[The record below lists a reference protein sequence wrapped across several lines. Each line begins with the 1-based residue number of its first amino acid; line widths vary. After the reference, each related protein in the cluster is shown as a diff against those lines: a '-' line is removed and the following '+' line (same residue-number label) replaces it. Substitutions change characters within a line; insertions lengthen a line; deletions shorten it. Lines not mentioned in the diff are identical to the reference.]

1 MRLLFVVHGM
11 GVHGQDW
18 AAATIA
24 KLNDV
29 ASRYEIRN
37 GRRFDQD
44 VTIVPITYDGEFT
57 RHLEVWDNSSEELQE
72 FAREQQ
78 IQLPPGL
85 IDWLRGASET
95 EQNFF
100 WSHVVD
106 VVLYRFFRLVA
117 TPARLQ
123 LMKQITTKLAAAMQ
137 NGVVVQAS
145 VLAHSLG
152 TAVTHDALAAL
163 GSLPFDGS
171 EAFMVARFR
180 FENIFMVANVGR
192 ILETAPRCYESCL
205 HPISRNPAAAYCTRY
220 YNFRHALDPFP
231 AVRPFE
237 PADWGTDLITPAQP
251 LDHLYEFNVH
261 GLEHYLEHPAVHIPF
276 INGMFGRVIDK
287 DVERAAIRDFP
298 RVPPNHPCPQQ
309 LIEAETSFRRL
320 VQALRGS
327 DDPLD
332 VVKTG
337 ARFFAAAK
345 EARDACR

>member
-18 AAATIA
+18 STAIIA

-29 ASRYEIRN
+29 ASRYEILN
-37 GRRFDQD
+37 GRRFDEA
-44 VTIVPITYDGEFT
+44 VTIVPIGYDGEFT
-57 RHLEVWDNSSEELQE
+57 RHLEVWDRSSTKLEE

-78 IQLPPGL
+78 IQLPSGL

-95 EQNFF
+95 EKNFF

-117 TPARLQ
+117 TPVRLQ
-123 LMKQITTKLAAAMQ
+123 VMTQITTTLAAAMH

-152 TAVTHDALAAL
+152 TAVVHDALAAL
-163 GSLPFDGS
+163 GSVPFDAS
-171 EAFMVARFR
+171 EAFMVGRFR

-192 ILETAPRCYESCL
+192 ILETTPGCYESCL
-205 HPISRNPAAAYCTRY
+205 HPISRNPAAAYCARY

-231 AVRPFE
+231 AVRAFE
-237 PADWGTDLITPAQP
+237 PADWGTDFITPAQP
-251 LDHLYEFNVH
+251 LDHLYDFNVH
-261 GLEHYLEHPAVHIPF
+261 GLDHYLEHPAVHIAF
-276 INGMFGRVIDK
+276 INGMFGRIIKK
-287 DVERAAIRDFP
+287 DVERAAIAAFP
-298 RVPPNHPCPQQ
+298 RVPPNHPCPQK
-309 LIEAETSFRRL
+309 LLEAQARFREL
-320 VQALRGS
+320 VAALRGS

-332 VVKTG
+332 MVKTG

-345 EARDACR
+345 EARNACR